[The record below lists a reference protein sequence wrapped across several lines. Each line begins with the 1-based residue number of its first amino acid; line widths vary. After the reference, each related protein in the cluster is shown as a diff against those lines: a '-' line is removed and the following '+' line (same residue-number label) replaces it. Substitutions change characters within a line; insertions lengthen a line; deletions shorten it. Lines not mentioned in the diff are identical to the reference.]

1 MLVALQIRTN
11 QLSISA
17 NLWPLI
23 AYIYQVMI
31 IVTGGFPKKT
41 YFIIIFRSSR
51 TQIFFKTGVVR
62 SFEIVAEKRLCWSL
76 FFFSLRPATLL
87 QTLPKGDFNTGG
99 FSRVKTAK
107 LLRPNGLQLYL
118 NLVPKETST
127 QVTSGEW
134 KLRNFYEQHFLWNI
148 SGGCFCQFDKIAV
161 QWWDFAHL
169 LFFIKNKICGMVS
182 INKICRSGQ
191 SMLFTHY

>member
-76 FFFSLRPATLL
+76 FFFSLRY
-87 QTLPKGDFNTGG
+87 
-99 FSRVKTAK
+99 
-107 LLRPNGLQLYL
+107 GLQLYFKPF
-118 NLVPKETST
+118 PKETST
-127 QVTSGEW
+127 QVASAEW
-134 KLRNFYEQHFLWNI
+134 KLRNCYGLTACSFIWTSSQKRLQHRWLQENENCEIFMNSIFYRTPPVAAFVSL
-148 SGGCFCQFDKIAV
+148 
-161 QWWDFAHL
+161 
-169 LFFIKNKICGMVS
+169 IK
-182 INKICRSGQ
+182 
-191 SMLFTHY
+191 

>member
-62 SFEIVAEKRLCWSL
+62 SFEIVTEKRLCWSL
-76 FFFSLRPATLL
+76 FFFSLRPAALL

-107 LLRPNGLQLYL
+107 LLRPYGLQLYL

-127 QVTSGEW
+127 QVTSGE
-134 KLRNFYEQHFLWNI
+134 
-148 SGGCFCQFDKIAV
+148 
-161 QWWDFAHL
+161 
-169 LFFIKNKICGMVS
+169 
-182 INKICRSGQ
+182 
-191 SMLFTHY
+191 

>member
-62 SFEIVAEKRLCWSL
+62 SFEIVTEKRLC
-76 FFFSLRPATLL
+76 
-87 QTLPKGDFNTGG
+87 
-99 FSRVKTAK
+99 
-107 LLRPNGLQLYL
+107 
-118 NLVPKETST
+118 
-127 QVTSGEW
+127 
-134 KLRNFYEQHFLWNI
+134 
-148 SGGCFCQFDKIAV
+148 
-161 QWWDFAHL
+161 
-169 LFFIKNKICGMVS
+169 
-182 INKICRSGQ
+182 
-191 SMLFTHY
+191 